1 MKLKALRI
9 VGKFKA
15 MIEMEVL
22 ATDIISILIYII
34 MLLVIVNFTLYF
46 WIRKNELAI
55 EQLKRDITH
64 D

>member
-1 MKLKALRI
+1 MKLKALLI
-9 VGKFKA
+9 VGKFKH
-15 MIEMEVL
+15 MIEEVL
-22 ATDIISILIYII
+22 ATDVISILIRII

-55 EQLKRDITH
+55 EQLKRDTNN